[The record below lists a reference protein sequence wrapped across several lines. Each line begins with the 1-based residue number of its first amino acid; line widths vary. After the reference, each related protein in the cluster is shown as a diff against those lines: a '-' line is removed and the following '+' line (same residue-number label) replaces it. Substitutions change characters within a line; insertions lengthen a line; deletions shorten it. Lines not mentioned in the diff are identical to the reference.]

1 VKNQFQ
7 SGLVLG
13 LLFLFPSLDFASGA
27 SIVPAVFSGDTVPAT
42 QHPMAAQINLF
53 IRNQAAYAGT
63 FTPTGLSRAGYLP
76 VIESIARAMLKYQN
90 AKGQIVDPVKGREYQ
105 YSTPCFAHAVSVL
118 CGSGFARDS
127 AFLQAGI
134 NAMDAAILHMVND
147 DVPDGHGDFFT
158 VPIMFAFWNFKNV
171 VAASKLSTW
180 RTDIGKINPSAVY
193 GNSAPNWIGINMTG
207 EFMRYIEG
215 LTTIN
220 YVQDRISFQIT
231 RMGKEGMYQDASS
244 PETTTVTNSDGN
256 SVAYDNVARAF
267 LGLVA
272 CKGYTG
278 GNYQELRLRLCRGAW
293 TGLLYQSPFGEVP
306 TGMRSSHHFWNE
318 AEAALNYEIWAAQYA
333 KAGRLQTAGAFKR
346 AAMISL
352 TCVKS
357 WLRPDGSGYVTKAR
371 FPIDSQWGYMA
382 YSSHTQYN
390 LWCASALA
398 LAWEFSDTTIREKP
412 TAGEIG
418 GFVCQN
424 IPGFKKIYANAGG
437 SYIEYDVRGDDSHN
451 PTGLLRLHLKT
462 SYPQLG
468 PSDGAVGVPNPNAQ
482 YKPLYPF
489 ADPANLLNLSVG
501 PAWQQ
506 SGTWYPLAETKQLP
520 QQILVLRETP
530 ELSAFRVVYALPAEG
545 TLYESITV
553 EPRGVTVVDSLV
565 GGTHT
570 AIRAYYPMLRS
581 DGEEQSQ
588 ISVSGNQ
595 VTVRLKNK
603 GIRFM
608 IRRPDTAKLIRT
620 NVLRNHRNGKCE
632 AIYAEVQGRVVE
644 SYVSAW
650 PEYDPTAMRASR
662 SEQPGSFP
670 VRNLPFTMA
679 DIRLPQGVA
688 GSYTLVV
695 YSLQGREVARIS
707 GIVSA
712 GRIASLPFE
721 RDFGAGI
728 YRGVL
733 IAGKVRV
740 EGMLVKVE

>member
-1 VKNQFQ
+1 MIRKSCPAFI
-7 SGLVLG
+7 LVL
-13 LLFLFPSLDFASGA
+13 LFANDIFASSA
-27 SIVPAVFSGDTVPAT
+27 SIVPSAFSGDSISSEL
-42 QHPMAAQINLF
+42 HPMASQINQF
-53 IRNQAAYAGT
+53 IRNQTAYRGE
-63 FTPTGLSRAGYLP
+63 FTPTGLNRAEYLS
-76 VIESIARAMLKYQN
+76 VIENIARAMRKYQN
-90 AKGQIVDPVKGREYQ
+90 ASGQIVDPVKGREYQ
-105 YSTPCFAHAVSVL
+105 YATPCFAHAVSVL
-118 CGSGFARDS
+118 CGSGFLTDS
-127 AFLQAGI
+127 AFLAAGTR
-134 NAMDAAILHMVND
+134 ALDASIQHMLKD

-171 VAASKLSTW
+171 VPASKSSAW

-207 EFMRYIEG
+207 EFMRYLEG
-215 LTTIN
+215 LTSIS
-220 YVQDRISFQIT
+220 YVESRILFQIT

-244 PETTTVTNSDGN
+244 PETTVVANSDGN
-256 SVAYDNVARAF
+256 SIAYDNVARAF

-278 GNYQELRLRLCRGAW
+278 SNYQELRLRLCRGAW

-306 TGMRSSHHFWNE
+306 TGMRSCHHFWNE

-333 KAGRLQTAGAFKR
+333 MAGKPQIAGAFKR

-352 TCVKS
+352 SCVKS

-398 LAWEFSDTTIREKP
+398 LAWEFSDTTIQEKP
-412 TAGEIG
+412 AACEIG

-424 IPGFKKIYANAGG
+424 ILGFKKIYANAGG

-489 ADPANLLNLSVG
+489 SDPPNLQNLSVG

-506 SGTWYPLAETKQLP
+506 SGAWYPLAETKQLP
-520 QQILVLRETP
+520 QKITVQEETP
-530 ELSAFRVVYALPAEG
+530 ERSAFMVTYALSG
-545 TLYESITV
+545 GTTLYETIVV
-553 EPRGVTVVDSLV
+553 EPRGVTVIDSLV

-588 ISVSGNQ
+588 IDLSGNQ
-595 VTVRLKNK
+595 VTIRLKNK

-608 IRRPDTAKLIRT
+608 VRRPSGATLART

-632 AIYAEVQGRVVE
+632 AVYAEVQGRVVE

-650 PEYDPTAMRASR
+650 PEYDPTGVTVGHDEVQDNHHVLNNSFAMAS
-662 SEQPGSFP
+662 
-670 VRNLPFTMA
+670 
-679 DIRLPQGVA
+679 IRLPENISGP
-688 GSYTLVV
+688 YTLVI
-695 YSLQGREVARIS
+695 YSLQGREVMRKNGLVSMGGRIS
-707 GIVSA
+707 ISRSMNKVGKGV
-712 GRIASLPFE
+712 
-721 RDFGAGI
+721 

-733 IAGKVRV
+733 TAGKVRI
-740 EGMLVKVE
+740 EGVIAKAE